1 MLNIGAM
8 IINGLPGDS
17 IKGNDRGLMYG
28 DGVFRTLLIRHGTP
42 FLWQQQYSK
51 LRHDCSELGIKCP
64 SVQLLASDLRHLLKD
79 HAAQNSSAV
88 VKIIITR
95 GAGTRGY
102 PPAANPQVT
111 RILGISPIP
120 DYPASFASHGIKL
133 HLCKLRLGHQPRLA
147 GIKHLNRLEN
157 VLAAAEWSD
166 ATIAEGILLDEDE
179 HVIEGTRSN
188 LFLVRNGRLYTPD
201 LSKCG
206 VAGLQRE
213 RVIEYAKQHKI
224 VCKITRLTLDDLQSA
239 DEIFMVNSV
248 IGLWPVRE
256 LPRFNCNHFP
266 VSLQIQDWLNN
277 GSL

>member
-1 MLNIGAM
+1 M

-17 IKGNDRGLMYG
+17 LNANDRGLMYG
-28 DGVFRTLLIRHGTP
+28 DGVFRTLLIQQGQPR
-42 FLWQQQYSK
+42 LWQQHYSK
-51 LRHDCSELGIKCP
+51 LQHDCAALDIKCP
-64 SVQLLASDLRHLLKD
+64 SFQSLEADLKQLLQNHADL
-79 HAAQNSSAV
+79 AQQAV

-95 GAGTRGY
+95 GPATRGY
-102 PPAANPQVT
+102 APAANPQVT
-111 RILGISPIP
+111 RILSISPLP
-120 DYPASFASHGIKL
+120 DYPASFASQGIKV

-157 VLAAAEWSD
+157 VLAAAELTDSK
-166 ATIAEGILLDEDE
+166 IAEGILLDEDG
-179 HVIEGTRSN
+179 HLIEGTRSN
-188 LFLVRNGRLYTPD
+188 LFLVRNGKLYTPD

-213 RVIEYAKQHKI
+213 RVIDYAKQHKI
-224 VCKITRLTLDDLQSA
+224 VCKITELTMDDLLAA

-256 LPRFNCNHFP
+256 LPRFSGKHFP

-277 GSL
+277 GSA